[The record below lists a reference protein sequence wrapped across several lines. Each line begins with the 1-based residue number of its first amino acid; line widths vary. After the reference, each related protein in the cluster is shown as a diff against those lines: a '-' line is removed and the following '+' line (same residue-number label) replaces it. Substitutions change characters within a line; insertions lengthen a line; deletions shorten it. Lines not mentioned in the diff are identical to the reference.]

1 MLLALK
7 GTFGTVKIQRENV
20 VLTDGPSDLFV
31 NKILN
36 NASAKSFKYWPIITE
51 FRKEFSPVLL

>member
-7 GTFGTVKIQRENV
+7 GTFGTGKIQRENV
-20 VLTDGPSDLFV
+20 VLTDGPSGLFV

-36 NASAKSFKYWPIITE
+36 NANSKNFKYWSIITE
-51 FRKEFSPVLL
+51 FRKEFTPVLL